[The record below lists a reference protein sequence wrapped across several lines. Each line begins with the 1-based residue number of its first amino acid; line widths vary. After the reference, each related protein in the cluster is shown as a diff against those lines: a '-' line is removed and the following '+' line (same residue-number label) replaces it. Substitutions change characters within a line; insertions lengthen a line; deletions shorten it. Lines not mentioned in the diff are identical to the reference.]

1 VEKSPVPLLIGW
13 LCLGVGLLSGG
24 TQAEPADLVLRSGK
38 ILTLDTAQPEVQA
51 LAARNGAIVA
61 LGSNADVE
69 RFVGSTTQVIDL
81 NGQLAIPGF
90 IEGHGH
96 FPGIGENK
104 MNLDLMGTKS
114 WDEIVQMVAQA
125 VEKAKPGQWIIGRG
139 WHQEKWTSTPQP
151 SVEGFPTHESLDKVS
166 PNNPVIL
173 THASGHASFANQKAL
188 ELSGVTS
195 QTRNPDGGEILKD
208 ANGKP
213 TGLLRETASRL
224 IKRGTG
230 EPTPTAEERE
240 ARHRRVLELAD
251 REVISKGITSF
262 QDAGS
267 TFDGAGALEL
277 VNDTKRMID
286 DGKMHVRMWI
296 MIREYNPETLAA
308 NRVIGYG
315 NNMMTV
321 RAIKITAD
329 GALGSRGAW
338 LLEPYSDLPESSVPV
353 STSRVGLPSVSMDA
367 VRGRAQIAIEQG
379 YQMCIHAIGDRANR
393 EVLNIYEETFKRNL
407 KNGHALR
414 WRIEHAQHLNPAD
427 IPRFGQLGVIASMQ
441 GVHCTSDAP
450 WVIPRLGARRAE
462 EGAYVWQ
469 KLMKSGA
476 IVTNGTDAPVEDVD
490 PIASYYSSV
499 TRKAADGKVFFGDQ
513 KMSRMEALRSYT
525 QANAFAAF
533 EEDIKGTLA
542 RGKLAD
548 ITVLTKD
555 ITTIPDDQ
563 IKSAKVAY
571 TIIGGKVVYKAN

>member
-1 VEKSPVPLLIGW
+1 VEKSPVPLFLAAA
-13 LCLGVGLLSGG
+13 LLMGAGSQQ
-24 TQAEPADLVLRSGK
+24 TEPADLVLRGGK

-81 NGQLAIPGF
+81 NEQLAIPGF

-139 WHQEKWTSTPQP
+139 WHQEKWTSAPQP
-151 SVEGFPTHESLDKVS
+151 NVEGFPTHESLDKVS

-188 ELSGVTS
+188 ELSGVTA

-251 REVISKGITSF
+251 QEVIRKGITSF

-286 DGKMHVRMWI
+286 DGKMHVRLWI

-367 VRGRAQIAIEQG
+367 VRGRAQTAIEQG

-476 IVTNGTDAPVEDVD
+476 VVTNGTDAPVEDVD

-525 QANAFAAF
+525 LANAFAAF

>member
-1 VEKSPVPLLIGW
+1 MEKSPVPLLIGW

>member
-1 VEKSPVPLLIGW
+1 VEKSPVPLFLAAA
-13 LCLGVGLLSGG
+13 LLMGAGSQQ
-24 TQAEPADLVLRSGK
+24 TEPADLVLRGGK

-139 WHQEKWTSTPQP
+139 WHQEKWTSAPQP
-151 SVEGFPTHESLDKVS
+151 NVEGFPTHESLDKVS

-188 ELSGVTS
+188 ELSGVTA

-251 REVISKGITSF
+251 QEVIRKGITSF

-286 DGKMHVRMWI
+286 DGKMHVRLWI

-367 VRGRAQIAIEQG
+367 VRGRAQTAIEQG

-476 IVTNGTDAPVEDVD
+476 VVTNGTDAPVEDVD

-525 QANAFAAF
+525 LANAFAAF